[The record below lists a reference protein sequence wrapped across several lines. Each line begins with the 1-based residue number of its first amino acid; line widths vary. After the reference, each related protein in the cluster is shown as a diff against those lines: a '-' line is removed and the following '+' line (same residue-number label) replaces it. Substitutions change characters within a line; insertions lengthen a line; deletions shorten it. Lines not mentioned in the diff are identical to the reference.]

1 MVAVRSVQTHVA
13 RDATVHAVTHQAP
26 PDVQTAEITVQ
37 EAVSSPQPLQDVPHV
52 ATVAARHVPK
62 AAMIHAEPD
71 VRYHVRE
78 NVLLH
83 VGVDAT
89 LPVWEHVI

>member
-1 MVAVRSVQTHVA
+1 MVAVLSVQTHAAMDVA
-13 RDATVHAVTHQAP
+13 AHAVTHQVP
-26 PDVQTAEITVQ
+26 PAVPTAAITVQ
-37 EAVSSPQPLQDVPHV
+37 EAASNRQPRQDVPHV
-52 ATVAARHVPK
+52 ATVAVRHVPK

-78 NVLLH
+78 NALLH

-89 LPVWEHVI
+89 IPVWEHAI